1 MFDAYCQTSLNQ
13 RIELLIKISENLTA
27 AKETIIA
34 AYQQESNLPE
44 GRAVGEFG
52 RTLGQ
57 IDTYIALLTKGDY
70 LQASIFQPNEGAEL
84 RKMMYPIGPV
94 AVFGAS
100 NFPLAFSTAGGDTIS
115 ALAAGCPVIV
125 KAHLSI
131 IR

>member
-1 MFDAYCQTSLNQ
+1 MNQ

-34 AYQQESNLPE
+34 AYQQESTPE

-84 RKMMYPIGPV
+84 R
-94 AVFGAS
+94 
-100 NFPLAFSTAGGDTIS
+100 
-115 ALAAGCPVIV
+115 
-125 KAHLSI
+125 
-131 IR
+131 R